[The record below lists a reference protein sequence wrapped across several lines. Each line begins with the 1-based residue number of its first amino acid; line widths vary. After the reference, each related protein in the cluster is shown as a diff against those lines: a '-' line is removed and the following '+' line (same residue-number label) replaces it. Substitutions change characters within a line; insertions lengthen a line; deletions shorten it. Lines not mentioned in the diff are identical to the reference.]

1 MRAHLEI
8 QAEIQ
13 AEIRIE
19 AGPDKRR
26 CTRGARR
33 V

>member
-8 QAEIQ
+8 QT
-13 AEIRIE
+13 EIRIE

-26 CTRGARR
+26 CTQS
-33 V
+33 